1 MIRRK
6 LIGVKRNEVRKA
18 LKHKAHRM
26 FVLNEKR
33 TRRNRKD
40 EAFTNGWDSLMYEC
54 IDVETAS
61 DAKSYFSDVENLAK
75 KLELLCSDGKPFKA
89 SDAIKEWYWVEKQ
102 VEKSVQDLLDKYGED
117 VDWLPVI
124 GLKYYSHDDTLAIG
138 IYDNGDFTACVGW
151 EFRESL
157 THKLSV
163 DDYDDA
169 RYSRTSLSGW
179 NKF

>member
-75 KLELLCSDGKPFKA
+75 KLELLCSNGKPFKA
-89 SDAIKEWYWVEKQ
+89 SDAIKEWYWVEAQ
-102 VEKSVQDLLDKYGED
+102 VEKYVQDLLDKYGED
-117 VDWLPVI
+117 VDGLPVI
-124 GLKYYSHDDTLAIG
+124 GLKYYGHDDTLAIG

-151 EFRESL
+151 EFRESM
-157 THKLSV
+157 THKLLV
-163 DDYDDA
+163 DDYDA
-169 RYSRTSLSGW
+169 GRYSRTDLFGL

>member
-89 SDAIKEWYWVEKQ
+89 SDAIKEWYWVEEL

-117 VDWLPVI
+117 VDGLPVI
-124 GLKYYSHDDTLAIG
+124 GLKYYGHDDTLAIG
-138 IYDNGDFTACVGW
+138 IYDNGDFTSCVGW
-151 EFRESL
+151 EFREAM
-157 THKLSV
+157 THKLRV
-163 DDYDDA
+163 DDYDA
-169 RYSRTSLSGW
+169 GRYSRTDLYGFD
-179 NKF
+179 KF

>member
-18 LKHKAHRM
+18 LKHKACRM

-33 TRRNRKD
+33 KRLNRKD
-40 EAFTNGWDSLMYEC
+40 EAFTNGWDALMDEC
-54 IDVETAS
+54 IDIETSS

-89 SDAIKEWYWVEKQ
+89 SDAIKEWYWVEEQ
-102 VEKSVQDLLDKYGED
+102 VEKYVQGLLDKYGD
-117 VDWLPVI
+117 DIDGLPVI
-124 GLKYYSHDDTLAIG
+124 GLKYYGHDDTLAIG

-151 EFRESL
+151 EFREAL
-157 THKLSV
+157 THKLCV
-163 DDYDDA
+163 DDYDDE
-169 RYSRTSLSGW
+169 RYSRTNLSGL

>member
-6 LIGVKRNEVRKA
+6 LLGVKRNEVRKV

-33 TRRNRKD
+33 KRRNRKD
-40 EAFTNGWDSLMYEC
+40 EVFTNGWDALMYEC
-54 IDVETAS
+54 IDIETAS

-75 KLELLCSDGKPFKA
+75 KLELICSDGKPFKA
-89 SDAIKEWYWVEKQ
+89 SDAIKEWYWVEAQ

-117 VDWLPVI
+117 VDDLPVI
-124 GLKYYSHDDTLAIG
+124 GLKYYGYDDTLAIG

-151 EFRESL
+151 EFRESM
-157 THKLSV
+157 THKLRV
-163 DDYDDA
+163 DDYDA
-169 RYSRTSLSGW
+169 GRCSRTDLFGL

>member
-1 MIRRK
+1 MMIRK
-6 LIGVKRNEVRKA
+6 LIGVKRNEVRKS
-18 LKHKAHRM
+18 LKHKARRM

-89 SDAIKEWYWVEKQ
+89 SDAIKEWYWVEAQ
-102 VEKSVQDLLDKYGED
+102 VEKYVQDLLDKYGED
-117 VDWLPVI
+117 VDGLPVI
-124 GLKYYSHDDTLAIG
+124 GLKYYGHDDTLAIG

-163 DDYDDA
+163 DDYDA
-169 RYSRTSLSGW
+169 GRYSRTDLFGL

>member
-89 SDAIKEWYWVEKQ
+89 SDAIKEWYWVEAQ

-117 VDWLPVI
+117 VDGLPVI
-124 GLKYYSHDDTLAIG
+124 GLKYYGHDDTLALG

-151 EFRESL
+151 EFREAM
-157 THKLSV
+157 THKLRV
-163 DDYDDA
+163 DDYDA
-169 RYSRTSLSGW
+169 GRYSRTDLFGL

>member
-33 TRRNRKD
+33 KRRHSND

-89 SDAIKEWYWVEKQ
+89 SDAIKEWYWVEAH
-102 VEKSVQDLLDKYGED
+102 VEKSVQDLLDKYGD
-117 VDWLPVI
+117 DLDDLPVI
-124 GLKYYSHDDTLAIG
+124 GLKYYGHDDTLAIG

-151 EFRESL
+151 EFREAM
-157 THKLSV
+157 THKLRV
-163 DDYDDA
+163 DDYDA
-169 RYSRTSLSGW
+169 GRYSRTDLFGL

>member
-6 LIGVKRNEVRKA
+6 LFGVKRNEVRKA

-33 TRRNRKD
+33 KRRNRKD
-40 EAFTNGWDSLMYEC
+40 EAFTNGGDALMDEC
-54 IDVETAS
+54 IDIETAS
-61 DAKSYFSDVENLAK
+61 DAKSYFSDVEHLAK

-89 SDAIKEWYWVEKQ
+89 SYAIKEWYWVEEQ
-102 VEKSVQDLLDKYGED
+102 LEKSVQDLLDKYGED
-117 VDWLPVI
+117 VGWLPVI
-124 GLKYYSHDDTLAIG
+124 GLQYYGHDDTLAIG
-138 IYDNGDFTACVGW
+138 IYDNGDLTACVEW
-151 EFRESL
+151 EFRESM
-157 THKLSV
+157 TYKLRG

-169 RYSRTSLSGW
+169 RNSRTDLSGL

>member
-89 SDAIKEWYWVEKQ
+89 SDAIKEWYWVEEQ
-102 VEKSVQDLLDKYGED
+102 LEKSVQDLLDKYGED
-117 VDWLPVI
+117 ADWLPVI
-124 GLKYYSHDDTLAIG
+124 GLKYYGHDDTLAIG

-151 EFRESL
+151 EFRESM
-157 THKLSV
+157 THKLRV
-163 DDYDDA
+163 DDYDA
-169 RYSRTSLSGW
+169 GRYSRTDLFGL

>member
-33 TRRNRKD
+33 KRRNRKD

-117 VDWLPVI
+117 VDDLPVI
-124 GLKYYSHDDTLAIG
+124 GLKYYGYDDTLAIG

-151 EFRESL
+151 EFRESM
-157 THKLSV
+157 THKLRV
-163 DDYDDA
+163 DDYDA
-169 RYSRTSLSGW
+169 CRYSRTDLFGL

>member
-18 LKHKAHRM
+18 LKHKSHRM

-33 TRRNRKD
+33 KRRNRKD
-40 EAFTNGWDSLMYEC
+40 EAFTNGWDALMGEC
-54 IDVETAS
+54 IDIETAA
-61 DAKSYFSDVENLAK
+61 DAKSYFYDVENLAK

-89 SDAIKEWYWVEKQ
+89 SDAIKEWYWVAEQ

-117 VDWLPVI
+117 ADWLPVI
-124 GLKYYSHDDTLAIG
+124 GLKYYGHDDTLAIG

-151 EFRESL
+151 EFREAL
-157 THKLSV
+157 THKLRV
-163 DDYDDA
+163 DDYDDV
-169 RYSRTSLSGW
+169 RYSRKDL
-179 NKF
+179 NNV

>member
-26 FVLNEKR
+26 LVLNEKR
-33 TRRNRKD
+33 TRRNRKN

-89 SDAIKEWYWVEKQ
+89 SDAIKEWYWLEEQ
-102 VEKSVQDLLDKYGED
+102 VEKSVQDLLDKYGDD
-117 VDWLPVI
+117 VDGLPVI
-124 GLKYYSHDDTLAIG
+124 GLKYYGHDDTLAIG

-151 EFRESL
+151 EFREAM
-157 THKLSV
+157 THKLRV
-163 DDYDDA
+163 DDYDA
-169 RYSRTSLSGW
+169 GRYSRTDLYGFD
-179 NKF
+179 KF

>member
-89 SDAIKEWYWVEKQ
+89 SDAIKEWYWAEEQ

-117 VDWLPVI
+117 VDGLPVI
-124 GLKYYSHDDTLAIG
+124 GLKYCGHDDTLAIG
-138 IYDNGDFTACVGW
+138 RSEERRVGK
-151 EFRESL
+151 ECR
-157 THKLSV
+157 
-163 DDYDDA
+163 
-169 RYSRTSLSGW
+169 SRWSPYH
-179 NKF
+179 

>member
-18 LKHKAHRM
+18 LKHKDHRM

-33 TRRNRKD
+33 TCRNRKD
-40 EAFTNGWDSLMYEC
+40 EAFTNGWDALMYEC

-102 VEKSVQDLLDKYGED
+102 VEKSVQDLLDKYGD
-117 VDWLPVI
+117 DIDGLPII
-124 GLKYYSHDDTLAIG
+124 GLKYCGHDDTLAIG

-151 EFRESL
+151 EFRESM
-157 THKLSV
+157 THKLRV

-169 RYSRTSLSGW
+169 RYYRTDLSGL

>member
-89 SDAIKEWYWVEKQ
+89 SDAIKEWYWVEEQ

-117 VDWLPVI
+117 ADWLPVI
-124 GLKYYSHDDTLAIG
+124 GLKYYGHDDTLAIG

-151 EFRESL
+151 EFRESM
-157 THKLSV
+157 THKLRV
-163 DDYDDA
+163 DDCDDA
-169 RYSRTSLSGW
+169 RYYRTDLSGL

>member
-6 LIGVKRNEVRKA
+6 LLGVKRNEVHKA

-33 TRRNRKD
+33 KRRNRKD
-40 EAFTNGWDSLMYEC
+40 EAFTNGWDALMYEC
-54 IDVETAS
+54 IDIETAA
-61 DAKSYFSDVENLAK
+61 DAKSYFYDVENLAK

-89 SDAIKEWYWVEKQ
+89 SDAIKEWYWVEEQ
-102 VEKSVQDLLDKYGED
+102 LEKSVQDLLDKYGED
-117 VDWLPVI
+117 ADWLPVI
-124 GLKYYSHDDTLAIG
+124 GLKYYGYDDTLAIG

-151 EFRESL
+151 EFREAM
-157 THKLSV
+157 TYKLRV

-169 RYSRTSLSGW
+169 RNSRTDLSGL